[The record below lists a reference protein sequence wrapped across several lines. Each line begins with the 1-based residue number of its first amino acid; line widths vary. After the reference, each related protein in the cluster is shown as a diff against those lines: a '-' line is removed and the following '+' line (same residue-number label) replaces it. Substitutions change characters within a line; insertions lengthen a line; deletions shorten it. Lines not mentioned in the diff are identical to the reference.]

1 MRVLV
6 KLTFD
11 DHITQIQQESE
22 NTHMHNNS
30 QKKHSIQE
38 SKHMQ
43 THPWHSYTTLCPYHI
58 RYVIIIVVFFPSAA
72 AVASRNLERDL
83 I

>member
-30 QKKHSIQE
+30 QKK
-38 SKHMQ
+38 
-43 THPWHSYTTLCPYHI
+43 
-58 RYVIIIVVFFPSAA
+58 
-72 AVASRNLERDL
+72 
-83 I
+83 